1 MKRISIL
8 LAVLALSLVFIT
20 SCAEDG
26 VSFEDAKSALF
37 DAEALSKT
45 IVYEPDGE
53 NALDADYFEYYFS
66 DGSLSELVED
76 YVYFTSETTSVCEA
90 GVFKVKD
97 KKAEAALEAMP
108 LYRWKKRMNG
118 AARKRDRTAVGMPN
132 DVLCAEKLCACVN
145 ILPISKKAK
154 AEQK

>member
-1 MKRISIL
+1 MGKALTCVKAAIA
-8 LAVLALSLVFIT
+8 AVGLWAALVF
-20 SCAEDG
+20 
-26 VSFEDAKSALF
+26 VW
-37 DAEALSKT
+37 
-45 IVYEPDGE
+45 
-53 NALDADYFEYYFS
+53 EYR
-66 DGSLSELVED
+66 
-76 YVYFTSETTSVCEA
+76 
-90 GVFKVKD
+90 KM